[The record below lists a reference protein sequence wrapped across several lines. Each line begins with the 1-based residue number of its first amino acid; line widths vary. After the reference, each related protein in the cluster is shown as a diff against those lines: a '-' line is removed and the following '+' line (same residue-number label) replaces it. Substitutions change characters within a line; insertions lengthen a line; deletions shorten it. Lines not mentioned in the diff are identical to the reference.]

1 MPVPG
6 AIARSLLLLALLA
19 IPARASVTGR
29 LNGVVVEQ
37 QKTGAAVRIV
47 CEGSFEYDSYT
58 LHSPERL
65 VVELTGIT
73 KHFAAAIVPGGAY
86 PIKQVRLAQLRSR
99 STPAARLIV
108 DLDGEASAR
117 VERVPEGVVVRFGA
131 GPTNAPPIEIKTE
144 WRPSSPAPRPQ
155 LDLRIAGAA
164 THVRHG
170 ARIESEPEEVPSP
183 QPSLDVELEELST
196 SVSGSTPRTIEVAEH
211 GSLALAALPATPVA
225 SEPEP
230 AVAWEPVPEIDPA
243 RTVEPAS
250 HPAPT
255 VASRPPAEVAPDL
268 PTEPKPV
275 IVVASVPADATEP
288 MPGREIE
295 RQPSRQPA
303 VPSTPERP
311 APVPDE
317 PIEQRVMSTSQSAAR
332 SARSVGSATDGAP
345 RANVPTHR
353 RSRSAA
359 GGVHGNLTVRGGSI
373 AAASTTL
380 ESGYAVMVLESSE
393 RAEANS
399 WRSRL
404 TQSGERAFIKI
415 YLEGHRGPRF
425 RVLVGRFDDY
435 GEALRAVERIGS
447 EHAVRG
453 RVLEE
458 G

>member
-1 MPVPG
+1 M
-6 AIARSLLLLALLA
+6 AWALWDHWA
-19 IPARASVTGR
+19 ESERAEATSPKERTGR
-29 LNGVVVEQ
+29 GLVDAFYKAMN
-37 QKTGAAVRIV
+37 TG
-47 CEGSFEYDSYT
+47 
-58 LHSPERL
+58 PE
-65 VVELTGIT
+65 
-73 KHFAAAIVPGGAY
+73 
-86 PIKQVRLAQLRSR
+86 
-99 STPAARLIV
+99 
-108 DLDGEASAR
+108 
-117 VERVPEGVVVRFGA
+117 
-131 GPTNAPPIEIKTE
+131 TE
-144 WRPSSPAPRPQ
+144 EMP
-155 LDLRIAGAA
+155 
-164 THVRHG
+164 
-170 ARIESEPEEVPSP
+170 
-183 QPSLDVELEELST
+183 
-196 SVSGSTPRTIEVAEH
+196 
-211 GSLALAALPATPVA
+211 GSLMNPYRPTHHPT
-225 SEPEP
+225 
-230 AVAWEPVPEIDPA
+230 WKIDPA

-458 G
+458 R